1 MTTAVRPR
9 PFGRIIVWLF
19 AVVLGGGAERAV
31 AFSETSWVER
41 ERSAMG
47 YDKRP

>member
-9 PFGRIIVWLF
+9 PFGRMLAWVF
-19 AVVLGGGAERAV
+19 AVVLSGGAERATMYGD
-31 AFSETSWVER
+31 SSWVER